1 MNRAADPIID
11 LFLEDQTD
19 NTVLV
24 CLVKREGY
32 KVVLTILFYAQGN
45 PDHPYRTH
53 PLIKLQSIPTL
64 IQFKDGQE
72 VGRCVERECRN
83 EDALYAL
90 MDQAVF
96 Y

>member
-32 KVVLTILFYAQGN
+32 KVVLTILFYA
-45 PDHPYRTH
+45 
-53 PLIKLQSIPTL
+53 
-64 IQFKDGQE
+64 
-72 VGRCVERECRN
+72 
-83 EDALYAL
+83 
-90 MDQAVF
+90 
-96 Y
+96 